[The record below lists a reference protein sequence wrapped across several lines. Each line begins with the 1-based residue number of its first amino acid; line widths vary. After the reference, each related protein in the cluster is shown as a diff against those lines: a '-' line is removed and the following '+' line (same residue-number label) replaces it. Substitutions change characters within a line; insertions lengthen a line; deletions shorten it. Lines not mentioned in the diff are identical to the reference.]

1 MNPTKVFVGNEEIE
15 LMAVGFPSGAI
26 GYLPAAEAAQYAA
39 MARSGRVGN
48 GNYGGGGGQSM
59 DLARVVRMFADG
71 TQLMVDLKTRDDI
84 HELRKDAKAE
94 QAKIDALQDK
104 LKTSLSNVAGGL
116 EVANV
121 LVEIFKAEK
130 EREYA
135 ERKALAKLA
144 TASGVGALTA
154 GGRILSNL
162 LPNGAQAGG
171 GYESGYGGSGATL
184 AVAGVAGAVALNQL
198 WKEPKDNDDE
208 DY

>member
-15 LMAVGFPSGAI
+15 LMAVGFPSGGI
-26 GYLPAAEAAQYAA
+26 CYLPAAEAAQYAA
-39 MARSGRVGN
+39 MARSGRLGGN

-59 DLARVVRMFADG
+59 DLGKVVRLFADG
-71 TQLMVDLKTRDDI
+71 TQVMIDLKTRQDI

-104 LKTSLSNVAGGL
+104 LKSSLANIPGGQ
-116 EVANV
+116 EAANV
-121 LVEIFKAEK
+121 LVDIFEATK

-135 ERKALAKLA
+135 ERKALARLA

-154 GGRILSNL
+154 GGRLLSNL
-162 LPNGAQAGG
+162 LPGGTQGG
-171 GYESGYGGSGATL
+171 GYDSGFGNSGGAL
-184 AVAGVAGAVALNQL
+184 VAGVAGAVALNEV
-198 WKEPKDNDDE
+198 WKEPKDSDDE